1 MAQFNQIFSLTA
13 IPAAASLLVGC
24 NEDSGIDYYK
34 HPYWENLDQ
43 DKPGDDP
50 VGATKVEVKGNKL
63 YVNGE
68 EFFIKGAA
76 LNSLNSADGVN
87 PFIATAI
94 EAGANCVR
102 IYGTTD
108 LGATADAVKAQLD
121 MLSAKGVYV
130 CFGIHIDH
138 EADGF
143 DYNDASKRNTQ
154 VMKAKAEI
162 DKYKGHPAILF
173 WCVGNE
179 CDQSDKN
186 TVNAN
191 VWKDINEI
199 AKYIKNVDGRPAATC
214 LTGIWDGV
222 NIIDDVKANC
232 TDIDILCVN
241 NYEGDVE
248 SLNRNWQNRNVG
260 IPYIVSEFGIR
271 GTWNGSVAKTTFGS
285 LIEPSSAEKAES
297 YRKIY
302 TNNIVANASNGCI
315 GSFCFL
321 WGWQTHGAVL
331 SWYSMYDMFE
341 KQALPTAQVMQELW
355 TGKKPENSAPVIAS
369 VNDLKVDNGRTA
381 SQSISMTPGSTG
393 PTATV
398 KATDPDGDAITYDW
412 KIVKDVVSP
421 WGTPK
426 SDVVT
431 GLFSGAMGESVSF
444 KAPAEAGY
452 YRLMVYA
459 RDKAHGTTAL
469 AVVPFEVK

>member
-1 MAQFNQIFSLTA
+1 MTKLNNIFSLTA
-13 IPAAASLLVGC
+13 LLAASALLTGC

-34 HPYWENLDQ
+34 HPYWEGLDPQ
-43 DKPGDDP
+43 TPGNTP
-50 VGATKVEVKGNKL
+50 AGATKVEIKNNTL
-63 YVNGE
+63 FVNDT

-76 LNSLNSADGVN
+76 LNSLNSVDGVN
-87 PFIATAI
+87 PFIASAI
-94 EAGANCVR
+94 DAGANCVR
-102 IYGTTD
+102 TYGVND
-108 LGATADAVKAQLD
+108 LGNTPEAVKARLD
-121 MLSAKGVYV
+121 ALAAKGVYV

-138 EADGF
+138 ENGGF
-143 DYNDASKRNTQ
+143 DYNNDLKRNQQIT
-154 VMKAKAEI
+154 KAKAEI
-162 DKYKGHPAILF
+162 DKYKGHPAILM

-186 TVNAN
+186 SVNVN

-199 AKYIKNVDGRPAATC
+199 AKYIKSVDGRPAATC
-214 LTGIWDGV
+214 LTGIWNGV
-222 NIIDDVKANC
+222 NIIDDVKTYC

-248 SLNRNWQNRNVG
+248 SLNRNWQDRKVG

-271 GTWNGSVAKTTFGS
+271 GTWNGSVAKTSFGS
-285 LIEPSSAEKAES
+285 LIEPSSAEKAEI

-302 TNNIVANASNGCI
+302 TNNILANASNGCI

-331 SWYSMYDMFE
+331 SWYSMFDMYE
-341 KQALPTAQVMQELW
+341 KNILPTAQMMQELW

-369 VNDLKVDNGRTA
+369 VNDLTVDNGKKA
-381 SQSISMTPGSTG
+381 SQSISMAPGSTG
-393 PTATV
+393 HTATV
-398 KATDPDGDAITYDW
+398 KATDPDGDEITYDW
-412 KIVKDVVSP
+412 KIIKDIESP

-431 GLFSGAMGESVSF
+431 GLFSGNMGASVSF

-459 RDKAHGTTAL
+459 RDKKNGSAAC